1 MSANYELKSRT
12 LITENKKQPNAAF
25 VEFHTM
31 VSTKQAIN
39 KLKQFKKYLH
49 DDNAPF
55 KAMLINDICFIVLR
69 SKCPSTLEPYFIDL
83 EDTSYPTPSNVTIY
97 ITRDCESSIELGR
110 DYPDFKTYSSFIEK
124 LMSTFDSAP
133 YFNFYEAFIDV
144 KAEMG
149 YTPIDWLQFTYESN
163 ESMVYWEERHV
174 DLFRYEESPYRLML
188 LGGTAFIFKKEDC
201 PKHWKAL
208 YSTPAGRY
216 TAFLDHKVLDGC
228 EDYRYINKKN
238 FVLSW
243 ADDPILKPAL
253 SETDLME
260 TQPVQMTGSIKHN
273 GCSIVYPDVMNNW

>member
-12 LITENKKQPNAAF
+12 LITENKKQPNAVF
-25 VEFHTM
+25 IEFHTM

-49 DDNAPF
+49 GDNAPF
-55 KAMLINDICFIVLR
+55 KAMLINGVCFIVLR

-97 ITRDCESSIELGR
+97 ITRNYESSIELGR
-110 DYPDFKTYSSFIEK
+110 DYPDFKKYSSFLENLI
-124 LMSTFDSAP
+124 LTNRASRI
-133 YFNFYEAFIDV
+133 NFYEAFIDV

-149 YTPIDWLQFTYESN
+149 YTPIDWLQFTYKS
-163 ESMVYWEERHV
+163 SAPMVYWEDRHV
-174 DLFRYEESPYRLML
+174 DLFGYEESPYRLML

-208 YSTPAGRY
+208 YGTSARRY
-216 TAFLDHKVLDGC
+216 IAVLDHKVLDSC
-228 EDYRYINKKN
+228 EEYRYINKKD
-238 FVLSW
+238 FALPW

-253 SETDLME
+253 SETYLME
-260 TQPVQMTGSIKHN
+260 TQPIQMTGSIKYN
-273 GCSIVYPDVMNNW
+273 GCSIVYPGVMNIW